1 MIFLQAISM
10 TLLSGCGSF
19 NSGDGYDFIQE
30 PALNI
35 VVSASVDE
43 PILSGGILEKH
54 KGIYFATPQKISAYT
69 FSAGVLPEVK
79 DTGKYR
85 YYSFANTGS
94 KNATSDNCSN
104 MHKLSGIESIQY
116 LMVRKSD
123 KRVCVM
129 TYFEERYCN
138 RDVEF
143 EDVEWYEAGEK
154 SFQKILLYKGRLG
167 DIISINYQELKG
179 SAERARYDSLKEYDL
194 SASDE
199 IAYKS
204 ALIKVLSADSQKIEY
219 IVLRNFGD
227 VKQ

>member
-1 MIFLQAISM
+1 
-10 TLLSGCGSF
+10 
-19 NSGDGYDFIQE
+19 
-30 PALNI
+30 
-35 VVSASVDE
+35 
-43 PILSGGILEKH
+43 
-54 KGIYFATPQKISAYT
+54 
-69 FSAGVLPEVK
+69 
-79 DTGKYR
+79 
-85 YYSFANTGS
+85 
-94 KNATSDNCSN
+94 
-104 MHKLSGIESIQY
+104 
-116 LMVRKSD
+116 
-123 KRVCVM
+123 M